1 MKHKLLLTASLI
13 FLLVLVSR
21 ASNEVDSMRAE
32 RKWARPILHMV
43 QVPHPTF
50 FGFSQSFYMDNIE
63 SGYEVIIHH
72 RHAVRINGGYFIP
85 NIVGVSTYLFQ
96 DKSKPNINH
105 GPHLSIGY
113 SFYPM
118 KKPRGPKG
126 FYFGPYASAS
136 YVMSK
141 RIRNGAEFSGTPY
154 TVNGLITSYG
164 IQLGYR
170 LPVDVVLID
179 IGLGGGY
186 SYSKTWKVNNHN
198 FYPTAN
204 IFQQDM
210 FYKWPFDLNLV
221 LGVLF

>member
-1 MKHKLLLTASLI
+1 MKHKILLTFFFAFILAHI
-13 FLLVLVSR
+13 SR
-21 ASNEVDSMRAE
+21 ADNYLDSLRAV
-32 RKWARPILHMV
+32 RKWSKPIIHVV

-50 FGFSQSFYMDNIE
+50 FGFSQSFYMDNVE

-72 RHAVRINGGYFIP
+72 RHSIQINAGYLFP
-85 NIVGVSTYLFQ
+85 NIVGVATYVFQ
-96 DKSKPNINH
+96 SKSKPNINH
-105 GPHLSIGY
+105 GPHVSLGY

-126 FYFGPYASAS
+126 FYFGPYAYAA

-141 RIRNGAEFSGTPY
+141 KISNGAEFSGAPY
-154 TVNGLITSYG
+154 KVNSLNTSFGL
-164 IQLGYR
+164 QLGYR

-179 IGLGGGY
+179 MGLSGGY

-198 FYPTAN
+198 FYPTDD
-204 IFQQDM
+204 IFQQDI
-210 FYKWPFDLNLV
+210 FYKWPFDLSLV